1 MNINLLILAIS
12 LLIITVLTTRSLVAS
27 SLIFLSY
34 LSILLPIRFGTEIIV
49 VILSG
54 LSFLS
59 SVLILLYAIKSGFF
73 NFIAGR
79 DIRKWRIFARPFAL
93 LFIPI
98 DIFIGHRFL
107 IILLGYL
114 ALVIIGLDLFRIIS
128 KKQLSRIFKQKEARH
143 FSSMTGFLVSVF
155 IVFLLFPSKI
165 AYLCLVFILFGDLFS
180 KIIGIKY
187 GTTHLIHE
195 RTLEGSLG
203 FLAGCIY
210 AGTVLYAIFNFNLVW
225 LIVGSFTATLTELFS
240 WKIDDNFSVG
250 IITGCVLICLKY
262 FFGI

>member
-1 MNINLLILAIS
+1 MDYIILILILS
-12 LLIITVLTTRSLVAS
+12 LLVIVIIATRSLVTTA
-27 SLIFLSY
+27 LVLLSF
-34 LSILLPIRFGTEIIV
+34 LSILLPIRFGTDL
-49 VILSG
+49 VILIFSG
-54 LSFLS
+54 AFIVCF
-59 SVLILLYAIKSGFF
+59 VLVLFHAFKSGFF
-73 NFIAGR
+73 DFMAGR

-114 ALVIIGLDLFRIIS
+114 ALVIISLDLYRIIS
-128 KKQLSRIFKQKEARH
+128 KKQLSKIFKQKEARH

-155 IVFLLFPSKI
+155 IVFLLFPPQI
-165 AYLCLVFILFGDLFS
+165 AYLCLVFILFGDLLS

-187 GTTHLIHE
+187 GKTHLIHE
-195 RTLEGSLG
+195 RTLEGSMG

-210 AGTVLYAIFNFNLVW
+210 SGTALYAIFNFNLVW
-225 LIVGSFTATLTELFS
+225 LIVGSIVATLTELFS